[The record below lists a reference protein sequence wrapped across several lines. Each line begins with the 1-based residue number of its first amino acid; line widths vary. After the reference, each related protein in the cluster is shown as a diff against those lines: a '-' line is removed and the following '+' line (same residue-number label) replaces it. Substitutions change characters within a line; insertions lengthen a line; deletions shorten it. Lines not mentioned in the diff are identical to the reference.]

1 MAFIGKGN
9 KGTSYSPG
17 YFLADP
23 ENAVRVTKKFKS
35 DGDSGSYTV
44 KTDENS
50 GAKYVPMGTIYKE
63 SATGIGIVYEDV
75 DVTNGEAAGSV
86 VIEGTVYKDRLPT
99 ESQSGVDEIKTITVI
114 DKSPTVT
121 RPDDFNGKGV

>member
-23 ENAVRVTKKFKS
+23 ENAVRVTKNFKAA
-35 DGDSGSYTV
+35 GDNSNYTV

-50 GAKYVPMGTIYKE
+50 GAKYVPMGSVYKE
-63 SATGIGIVYEDV
+63 SETAKGIVYEDV

-86 VIEGTVYKDRLPT
+86 VIEGTVYKDRLANGA
-99 ESQSGVDEIKTITVI
+99 EELSIDGITVI
-114 DKSPTVT
+114 DKSPEVT
-121 RPDDFNGKGV
+121 RPNDFNGKGA

>member
-23 ENAVRVTKKFKS
+23 ENAVRVTKNFKS
-35 DGDSGSYTV
+35 DDSEHVTV
-44 KTDENS
+44 KD
-50 GAKYVPMGTIYKE
+50 GANGSKYVPMGTIYKE
-63 SATGIGIVYEDV
+63 SEAGIGIVYEDV

-86 VIEGTVYKDRLPT
+86 VIKGTVYKDRLANGA
-99 ESQSGVDEIKTITVI
+99 EELSIDGITVI
-114 DKSPTVT
+114 EKSPTVT
-121 RPDDFNGKGV
+121 RPDGFNGKGA